1 MLVYQIFHSVF
12 FSIHHSWGRR
22 VTRIERLGIK
32 DREGVRFSVIITLK
46 EINGVN
52 RIDDFIKQA
61 SLRGWLVSQL
71 QIDAQV
77 DIYNKLNEEI
87 EFD

>member
-1 MLVYQIFHSVF
+1 M
-12 FSIHHSWGRR
+12 
-22 VTRIERLGIK
+22 
-32 DREGVRFSVIITLK
+32 IITLK